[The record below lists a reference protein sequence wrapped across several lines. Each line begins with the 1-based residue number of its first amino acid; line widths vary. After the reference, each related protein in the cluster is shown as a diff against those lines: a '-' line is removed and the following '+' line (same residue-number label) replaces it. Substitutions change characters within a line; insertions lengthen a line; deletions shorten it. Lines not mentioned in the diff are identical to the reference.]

1 MWVLIHSA
9 TEPLHGGPAGFEHRA
24 FVYTDDEEFVDRA
37 APFVRAGLSAGEVVL
52 VAIPQPRLALLREHL
67 GHYADQVT
75 FVDMAGPG
83 RNPARIIPLWQSL
96 LDENPNRPVRG
107 LGEPVYPGRSS
118 AEIEEA
124 KLHEALLNMAFEHS
138 GPFRLHCPYDAS
150 IVSPDLSIAENH
162 PVVLPSEPG
171 RHLRAEDGPAWAE
184 VADKTFR
191 TPLSGVPERAERRTF
206 GRAELS
212 GLRAWAAAWARS
224 YGLSEDRN
232 DDLALALHE
241 ICKNTIRFGGGHG
254 TVSRWQDGGS
264 LICEVADTGYISDL
278 LVGRVLA
285 AVTREGG
292 RGVWLANQL
301 CDLVQIR
308 SDDGHTQVRLHMDLG

>member
-1 MWVLIHSA
+1 VLIDSA
-9 TEPLHGGPAGFEHRA
+9 TEPLRGCPAGFEHRA
-24 FVYTDDEEFVDRA
+24 FVYIDDEEFLDRA
-37 APFVRAGLSAGEVVL
+37 APFVRAGVTAGEVVV
-52 VAIPQPRLALLREHL
+52 VAVPQPRMSLLREDL
-67 GHYADQVT
+67 GPYADQVT
-75 FVDMAGPG
+75 FVDMAEAG

-124 KLHEALLNMAFEHS
+124 KLHEVLLNLAFEHS
-138 GPFRLHCPYDAS
+138 GLFRLHCPYDAS

-162 PVVLPSEPG
+162 PVVLSSEPG
-171 RHLRAEDGPAWAE
+171 RHLPAGHGPAWAE
-184 VADKTFR
+184 VAEKTFR
-191 TPLSGVPERAERRTF
+191 TPLSGVPEGAERRTF
-206 GRAELS
+206 GPAELS
-212 GLRAWAAAWARS
+212 ELRAWAAAWARS

-241 ICKNTIRFGGGHG
+241 SCTNTIRFGGGHG
-254 TVSRWQDGGS
+254 TISRWQDGSS

-278 LVGRVLA
+278 LVGRILA

-301 CDLVQIR
+301 CDLVQMR
-308 SDDGHTQVRLHMDLG
+308 SAGGHTQVRLHMDLG

>member
-1 MWVLIHSA
+1 VWVLIHSA

-96 LDENPNRPVRG
+96 LDENPKRPVRG

-124 KLHEALLNMAFEHS
+124 QLHEALLNIAFEHS
-138 GPFRLHCPYDAS
+138 GPFRLLCPYDAS
-150 IVSPDLSIAENH
+150 ILSPDLSIAVNH
-162 PVVLPSEPG
+162 SGVLPSEPG
-171 RHLRAEDGPAWAE
+171 RHLPAENGRAWAE
-184 VADKTFR
+184 VAEKTFR
-191 TPLSGVPERAERRTF
+191 TPLSGVPEGAERRTF
-206 GRAELS
+206 GPAELS
-212 GLRAWAAAWARS
+212 DLRAWGDAWARS
-224 YGLSEDRN
+224 SGLSEDRN
-232 DDLALALHE
+232 DELALALQE
-241 ICKNTIRFGGGHG
+241 ICTNTIRFGGGHG
-254 TVSRWQDGGS
+254 TISRWQDGSS

-308 SDDGHTQVRLHMDLG
+308 SSGGHTQVRLQMDLG